1 MPLTCCVPGCRSGY
15 QSCTEKASLFCLPS
29 DREQRD
35 RWKRAIPR
43 QETGAFNFESKAIRV
58 CEKHFDTT
66 DIIRADEFRISGQ
79 SVLLQR
85 EKPKLRVGAIPRI
98 FENLPAYLTKPKPRS
113 RSQRE
118 NPPAK
123 RRRVSSP
130 NNDGTAASVS
140 SSTEPCDPEAAG
152 DDGGVISTG
161 SCTEVACQT
170 EGNVCSI
177 SELHAV
183 KDQLRSTKQQLRLC
197 QVKIAKLTVQANR
210 SRRSHQDVQKI
221 SAREKLIFDHWLM
234 KANAK
239 SATAA
244 RYKKEW
250 IYDCLL
256 LKIKSTAVYTFL
268 YENEFLPLPNPRTLY
283 GYLRNLKA
291 DFGFD
296 STLFTVLCEKLEAVP
311 ERERRGGLM
320 FDEMSVR
327 KSVHIR
333 ESDMALLGKVDFAA
347 HTRPGDHGK
356 DGDHVLVFLFRP
368 FLGGWSQTV
377 GTFCASGAA
386 PGSIVAKLL
395 LQCIVHLTNAGVVV
409 DAVTCDNSTSNQSAL
424 RSLGVNGDM
433 HKLQTCFE
441 HPCEPSKQVHVV
453 IDSPHIFKCIRNNLL
468 KVGKFLLPQGQEVFH
483 CHYKDL
489 LDYEEEQA
497 GLRAVPK
504 LTKAHIF
511 PNAFQKMS
519 VKLAVQ
525 ASHARSY
532 VHESTASAME
542 FYSEQEDCKK
552 LHGSAATSQFTRTLN
567 KLFDCLN
574 SRRPD
579 HVRFNEAQHIAVL
592 KDSIAW
598 LDNWEKYIKTL
609 PTQRQVCFLSK
620 QTCGA
625 LRLTL
630 HSSVALIESLLL
642 SGFRYVLVGNFGQ
655 DPLERFFGIVRHVAG
670 DGGQPTVQHFLFIYR
685 MLSVNNLVRPPKRAS
700 VEGDGPQLLLKLQGL
715 FDKGKPASSQIDMLA
730 VLFDD
735 VLEEPGEAVNNASV
749 PDVTLSTKECI
760 LDYLAGYVV
769 KKFSTISCTDC
780 VGTLKSQTREPT
792 DLIQKKSR
800 GFLQVPSSQLLSLLR
815 IVEGHVEELNVD
827 TVACADVYANIVDQV
842 LLDSR
847 IASAGVGCRLHY
859 VGTTAEVVHF
869 FLRCRLHFY
878 TREKN
883 KLT

>member
-15 QSCTEKASLFCLPS
+15 RSCTEKASLFCLPS

-43 QETGAFNFESKAIRV
+43 QETGAFNFESKAVRV

-161 SCTEVACQT
+161 SCTEMACQT
-170 EGNVCSI
+170 ERNFCSI

-210 SRRSHQDVQKI
+210 SRRSHQDVQKL

-268 YENEFLPLPNPRTLY
+268 HENEFLPLPNPRTLY
-283 GYLRNLKA
+283 GYPRNRKA

-311 ERERRGGLM
+311 ERERRGVLM

-333 ESDMALLGKVDFAA
+333 ESDMALLGKVDFAE

-368 FLGGWSQTV
+368 SLGGWSQTV

-453 IDSPHIFKCIRNNLL
+453 IDPPHLFKFAQSGQ
-468 KVGKFLLPQGQEVFH
+468 VFGK
-483 CHYKDL
+483 
-489 LDYEEEQA
+489 
-497 GLRAVPK
+497 
-504 LTKAHIF
+504 
-511 PNAFQKMS
+511 
-519 VKLAVQ
+519 
-525 ASHARSY
+525 
-532 VHESTASAME
+532 
-542 FYSEQEDCKK
+542 
-552 LHGSAATSQFTRTLN
+552 
-567 KLFDCLN
+567 
-574 SRRPD
+574 
-579 HVRFNEAQHIAVL
+579 
-592 KDSIAW
+592 
-598 LDNWEKYIKTL
+598 
-609 PTQRQVCFLSK
+609 
-620 QTCGA
+620 
-625 LRLTL
+625 
-630 HSSVALIESLLL
+630 
-642 SGFRYVLVGNFGQ
+642 
-655 DPLERFFGIVRHVAG
+655 
-670 DGGQPTVQHFLFIYR
+670 
-685 MLSVNNLVRPPKRAS
+685 
-700 VEGDGPQLLLKLQGL
+700 
-715 FDKGKPASSQIDMLA
+715 
-730 VLFDD
+730 
-735 VLEEPGEAVNNASV
+735 
-749 PDVTLSTKECI
+749 
-760 LDYLAGYVV
+760 
-769 KKFSTISCTDC
+769 
-780 VGTLKSQTREPT
+780 
-792 DLIQKKSR
+792 
-800 GFLQVPSSQLLSLLR
+800 
-815 IVEGHVEELNVD
+815 
-827 TVACADVYANIVDQV
+827 
-842 LLDSR
+842 
-847 IASAGVGCRLHY
+847 
-859 VGTTAEVVHF
+859 
-869 FLRCRLHFY
+869 
-878 TREKN
+878 
-883 KLT
+883 

>member
-1 MPLTCCVPGCRSGY
+1 M
-15 QSCTEKASLFCLPS
+15 
-29 DREQRD
+29 
-35 RWKRAIPR
+35 
-43 QETGAFNFESKAIRV
+43 
-58 CEKHFDTT
+58 
-66 DIIRADEFRISGQ
+66 
-79 SVLLQR
+79 
-85 EKPKLRVGAIPRI
+85 
-98 FENLPAYLTKPKPRS
+98 
-113 RSQRE
+113 
-118 NPPAK
+118 
-123 RRRVSSP
+123 
-130 NNDGTAASVS
+130 
-140 SSTEPCDPEAAG
+140 
-152 DDGGVISTG
+152 
-161 SCTEVACQT
+161 ACQT

-210 SRRSHQDVQKI
+210 SRRSHQDVQKL

-268 YENEFLPLPNPRTLY
+268 HENEFLPLPNPRTLY

-311 ERERRGGLM
+311 ERERRGVLM

-333 ESDMALLGKVDFAA
+333 ESDMALLGKVDFAE

-453 IDSPHIFKCIRNNLL
+453 IDPPHIFKCIRNNLL

-579 HVRFNEAQHIAVL
+579 HVRFNEAQHIAEQFHYTN
-592 KDSIAW
+592 D
-598 LDNWEKYIKTL
+598 
-609 PTQRQVCFLSK
+609 
-620 QTCGA
+620 
-625 LRLTL
+625 
-630 HSSVALIESLLL
+630 
-642 SGFRYVLVGNFGQ
+642 
-655 DPLERFFGIVRHVAG
+655 
-670 DGGQPTVQHFLFIYR
+670 
-685 MLSVNNLVRPPKRAS
+685 
-700 VEGDGPQLLLKLQGL
+700 
-715 FDKGKPASSQIDMLA
+715 QI
-730 VLFDD
+730 
-735 VLEEPGEAVNNASV
+735 
-749 PDVTLSTKECI
+749 TK
-760 LDYLAGYVV
+760 
-769 KKFSTISCTDC
+769 
-780 VGTLKSQTREPT
+780 
-792 DLIQKKSR
+792 
-800 GFLQVPSSQLLSLLR
+800 
-815 IVEGHVEELNVD
+815 
-827 TVACADVYANIVDQV
+827 
-842 LLDSR
+842 
-847 IASAGVGCRLHY
+847 
-859 VGTTAEVVHF
+859 
-869 FLRCRLHFY
+869 
-878 TREKN
+878 
-883 KLT
+883 

>member
-1 MPLTCCVPGCRSGY
+1 MGLQGALGCSLCARSL
-15 QSCTEKASLFCLPS
+15 SS
-29 DREQRD
+29 
-35 RWKRAIPR
+35 
-43 QETGAFNFESKAIRV
+43 
-58 CEKHFDTT
+58 
-66 DIIRADEFRISGQ
+66 
-79 SVLLQR
+79 
-85 EKPKLRVGAIPRI
+85 RVGALPRI

-161 SCTEVACQT
+161 SCTEMACQT

-210 SRRSHQDVQKI
+210 SRRSHQDVQKL

-244 RYKKEW
+244 RYEKEW

-268 YENEFLPLPNPRTLY
+268 HENEFLPLPNPRTLY

-311 ERERRGGLM
+311 ERERRGVLM

-333 ESDMALLGKVDFAA
+333 ESDMAQLGKVDFAE

-368 FLGGWSQTV
+368 FLGGRSQTV
-377 GTFCASGAA
+377 GTFCASGVA

-424 RSLGVNGDM
+424 RSL
-433 HKLQTCFE
+433 
-441 HPCEPSKQVHVV
+441 
-453 IDSPHIFKCIRNNLL
+453 
-468 KVGKFLLPQGQEVFH
+468 VGKFLLPQGQEVFH

-525 ASHARSY
+525 LFS
-532 VHESTASAME
+532 ESTASAME

-552 LHGSAATSQFTRTLN
+552 LHGSAATSQFTRTFN

-609 PTQRQVCFLSK
+609 PTQRQVCFLRK

-655 DPLERFFGIVRHVAG
+655 DPLE
-670 DGGQPTVQHFLFIYR
+670 
-685 MLSVNNLVRPPKRAS
+685 VNMMTLMCIN
-700 VEGDGPQLLLKLQGL
+700 
-715 FDKGKPASSQIDMLA
+715 
-730 VLFDD
+730 VL
-735 VLEEPGEAVNNASV
+735 
-749 PDVTLSTKECI
+749 
-760 LDYLAGYVV
+760 
-769 KKFSTISCTDC
+769 
-780 VGTLKSQTREPT
+780 
-792 DLIQKKSR
+792 
-800 GFLQVPSSQLLSLLR
+800 
-815 IVEGHVEELNVD
+815 
-827 TVACADVYANIVDQV
+827 
-842 LLDSR
+842 
-847 IASAGVGCRLHY
+847 
-859 VGTTAEVVHF
+859 
-869 FLRCRLHFY
+869 
-878 TREKN
+878 
-883 KLT
+883 

>member
-1 MPLTCCVPGCRSGY
+1 
-15 QSCTEKASLFCLPS
+15 
-29 DREQRD
+29 
-35 RWKRAIPR
+35 
-43 QETGAFNFESKAIRV
+43 
-58 CEKHFDTT
+58 
-66 DIIRADEFRISGQ
+66 
-79 SVLLQR
+79 
-85 EKPKLRVGAIPRI
+85 
-98 FENLPAYLTKPKPRS
+98 
-113 RSQRE
+113 
-118 NPPAK
+118 
-123 RRRVSSP
+123 
-130 NNDGTAASVS
+130 
-140 SSTEPCDPEAAG
+140 
-152 DDGGVISTG
+152 
-161 SCTEVACQT
+161 
-170 EGNVCSI
+170 
-177 SELHAV
+177 
-183 KDQLRSTKQQLRLC
+183 
-197 QVKIAKLTVQANR
+197 
-210 SRRSHQDVQKI
+210 
-221 SAREKLIFDHWLM
+221 
-234 KANAK
+234 
-239 SATAA
+239 
-244 RYKKEW
+244 
-250 IYDCLL
+250 
-256 LKIKSTAVYTFL
+256 
-268 YENEFLPLPNPRTLY
+268 
-283 GYLRNLKA
+283 
-291 DFGFD
+291 
-296 STLFTVLCEKLEAVP
+296 
-311 ERERRGGLM
+311 
-320 FDEMSVR
+320 
-327 KSVHIR
+327 
-333 ESDMALLGKVDFAA
+333 
-347 HTRPGDHGK
+347 
-356 DGDHVLVFLFRP
+356 
-368 FLGGWSQTV
+368 
-377 GTFCASGAA
+377 
-386 PGSIVAKLL
+386 
-395 LQCIVHLTNAGVVV
+395 
-409 DAVTCDNSTSNQSAL
+409 
-424 RSLGVNGDM
+424 
-433 HKLQTCFE
+433 
-441 HPCEPSKQVHVV
+441 
-453 IDSPHIFKCIRNNLL
+453 
-468 KVGKFLLPQGQEVFH
+468 
-483 CHYKDL
+483 
-489 LDYEEEQA
+489 
-497 GLRAVPK
+497 
-504 LTKAHIF
+504 
-511 PNAFQKMS
+511 
-519 VKLAVQ
+519 
-525 ASHARSY
+525 
-532 VHESTASAME
+532 ME

-760 LDYLAGYVV
+760 LDYLASYVV

-815 IVEGHVEELNVD
+815 IVEGHVEELTVD

-842 LLDSR
+842 LLDRR

-883 KLT
+883 KLTRATRRANCPANGGNKPHG

>member
-1 MPLTCCVPGCRSGY
+1 
-15 QSCTEKASLFCLPS
+15 
-29 DREQRD
+29 
-35 RWKRAIPR
+35 
-43 QETGAFNFESKAIRV
+43 
-58 CEKHFDTT
+58 
-66 DIIRADEFRISGQ
+66 
-79 SVLLQR
+79 
-85 EKPKLRVGAIPRI
+85 
-98 FENLPAYLTKPKPRS
+98 
-113 RSQRE
+113 
-118 NPPAK
+118 
-123 RRRVSSP
+123 
-130 NNDGTAASVS
+130 
-140 SSTEPCDPEAAG
+140 
-152 DDGGVISTG
+152 
-161 SCTEVACQT
+161 
-170 EGNVCSI
+170 
-177 SELHAV
+177 
-183 KDQLRSTKQQLRLC
+183 
-197 QVKIAKLTVQANR
+197 
-210 SRRSHQDVQKI
+210 
-221 SAREKLIFDHWLM
+221 M

-268 YENEFLPLPNPRTLY
+268 HENEFLPLPNPRTLY

-296 STLFTVLCEKLEAVP
+296 STLFTVLCEKLKSVP
-311 ERERRGGLM
+311 ERERRGVLM

-333 ESDMALLGKVDFAA
+333 ESDMALLGKVDFAE

-441 HPCEPSKQVHVV
+441 NPCEPSKQVHVV
-453 IDSPHIFKCIRNNLL
+453 IDPPHIFKCIRNNLL

-489 LDYEEEQA
+489 LDYEEGQA

-532 VHESTASAME
+532 AHESTASAME

-574 SRRPD
+574 SCRPD

-609 PTQRQVCFLSK
+609 PTERQVCFLSK

-630 HSSVALIESLLL
+630 HSSVALIENLLL

-715 FDKGKPASSQIDMLA
+715 FDKGKPASSQVDMLA

-760 LDYLAGYVV
+760 LDYLAGYVITMEDV
-769 KKFSTISCTDC
+769 QDVVDLLAAVNLLNNALSQVTEGATVSLFHHAAFVIPDHHSEPDSLAQDCGNDNAGEAALLFSLGSK
-780 VGTLKSQTREPT
+780 G
-792 DLIQKKSR
+792 
-800 GFLQVPSSQLLSLLR
+800 
-815 IVEGHVEELNVD
+815 IV
-827 TVACADVYANIVDQV
+827 ADVSAYISIYEDVQTCGENTADSINEEV
-842 LLDSR
+842 LEVSLEGISDDDDDKED
-847 IASAGVGCRLHY
+847 ASPGPVSCEAADAC
-859 VGTTAEVVHF
+859 
-869 FLRCRLHFY
+869 
-878 TREKN
+878 
-883 KLT
+883 LTQQ

>member
-15 QSCTEKASLFCLPS
+15 RSCTEKASLFCLPS

-43 QETGAFNFESKAIRV
+43 QETGAFNFESKAVRV

-152 DDGGVISTG
+152 DDG
-161 SCTEVACQT
+161 
-170 EGNVCSI
+170 
-177 SELHAV
+177 
-183 KDQLRSTKQQLRLC
+183 TK
-197 QVKIAKLTVQANR
+197 K
-210 SRRSHQDVQKI
+210 
-221 SAREKLIFDHWLM
+221 
-234 KANAK
+234 
-239 SATAA
+239 
-244 RYKKEW
+244 W

-268 YENEFLPLPNPRTLY
+268 HENEFLPLPNPRTLY

-311 ERERRGGLM
+311 ERERRGVLM

-333 ESDMALLGKVDFAA
+333 ESDMALLGKVDFAE

-453 IDSPHIFKCIRNNLL
+453 IDPPHIFKCIRNNLL
-468 KVGKFLLPQGQEVFH
+468 KVGKFLLF
-483 CHYKDL
+483 
-489 LDYEEEQA
+489 
-497 GLRAVPK
+497 
-504 LTKAHIF
+504 
-511 PNAFQKMS
+511 S
-519 VKLAVQ
+519 
-525 ASHARSY
+525 
-532 VHESTASAME
+532 ESTASAME

-574 SRRPD
+574 SRGPD

-630 HSSVALIESLLL
+630 HSSVALIKSLLL

-685 MLSVNNLVRPPKRAS
+685 MLYVNNLVRPPKRAS

-800 GFLQVPSSQLLSLLR
+800 GFLQVPSSQLLSLLH
-815 IVEGHVEELNVD
+815 IMEGHVEELTVD

-883 KLT
+883 KLTRATRRANCPANGGNKPHG